1 MDDDLSTSSEPATE
15 SQRLYLD
22 ALAADAGEPTPTGE
36 VTKEQAKQIIHE
48 LREKAHMDNESHGID
63 SESDPNID
71 IDDEQ
76 SAA

>member
-1 MDDDLSTSSEPATE
+1 MNHETDHDDPPTE
-15 SQRLYLD
+15 AQLLYMEV
-22 ALAADAGEPTPTGE
+22 LAADAGEPTPTGE

-63 SESDPNID
+63 SESDPNLD